1 MKSFDA
7 LWIELN
13 EKVASNDSTS
23 ATVLAVT
30 SGVHEIGKKILEE
43 AGEVWL
49 AAEHESDAQLSEEI
63 SQLLY
68 HLQVLMLARGLSLN
82 DVYKFL

>member
-1 MKSFDA
+1 MKSFDS
-7 LWIELN
+7 LWSELN
-13 EKVASNDSTS
+13 EKVTANDPSS
-23 ATVLAVT
+23 GTVLAVQ
-30 SGVHEIGKKILEE
+30 SGVHEIGKKVLEE

-49 AAEHESDAQLSEEI
+49 AAEHESDDQLAEEI

>member
-23 ATVLAVT
+23 GTVLAVA
-30 SGVHEIGKKILEE
+30 SGVLEIGKKILEE

-49 AAEHESDAQLSEEI
+49 AAEHESDAELSEEI

>member
-23 ATVLAVT
+23 ATVLAVAT
-30 SGVHEIGKKILEE
+30 GVHEIGKKILEE
-43 AGEVWL
+43 AC
-49 AAEHESDAQLSEEI
+49 
-63 SQLLY
+63 
-68 HLQVLMLARGLSLN
+68 
-82 DVYKFL
+82 